1 MLFKDLV
8 KSINSQQRTLITD
21 KGQVISGKIKSN
33 PNKFI
38 ELVKGKVKEFG
49 INHPGATKRATAG
62 ALALVI
68 GLGGLIGCASK
79 NDNAFGLDRDKPS
92 TYVEAVADT
101 IEDATKEGYMFYVD
115 SKDEV
120 AGYDFE
126 DDVEMMLDTAYV
138 VFNSEDIGKKE
149 LHKYGTDKITEDTLL
164 RNFERFGNYVK
175 EHMMIASTEDITD
188 YSNLIEDKTSAEA
201 VEWFQNTIA
210 RLNDATGKEKQVLAD
225 SLKSEI
231 YLTFFKSSNAK
242 SKEYEPAVNLLILKM
257 ILGSH
262 IRHVNNDD
270 ITILSADDE
279 KLLFGEGPV
288 DCSGEEVK
296 VIGTSVYALQF
307 TDLMETLESKIKGA
321 DNIDKDSKELREEMT
336 EDILEEIKHLE
347 PIVRDVVGEINDAR
361 EEEFRNGNNAY
372 ADEPK
377 LPDGKPNPEYVPP
390 MDKEDFDNL
399 IEDPNNPGTYII
411 HEKPDKPVYEAPE
424 EGSKTIIT
432 EPSITETPTT
442 GKNTTE
448 EEIKLLPGFY
458 YDKNGILRDPE
469 GNEVVLDG
477 GEANKNNTNQSQ
489 SNSSILDDIIDK
501 DEEFNL
507 LPGYYYDNKGN
518 IRDKNGN
525 TVELEEETKPNYNN
539 DHNDRN
545 DHKRDDNTTKEEVD
559 LLPGFYYDNNGILRD
574 PQGNEVIIQS
584 NNTSLNNPDTKTLV
598 ATNNLS
604 EIELLTNYRNALL
617 ASANTMETEKG
628 RSL

>member
-1 MLFKDLV
+1 MLFKDLLN
-8 KSINSQQRTLITD
+8 KINGQQRTLITD
-21 KGQVISGKIKSN
+21 QGQVISGKIKSN
-33 PNKFI
+33 PSKFI
-38 ELVKGKVKEFG
+38 ELVKAKV
-49 INHPGATKRATAG
+49 NHSGAAKRATAG

-68 GLGGLIGCASK
+68 GLGGLTGCASK
-79 NDNAFGLDRDKPS
+79 KDDSFGLDRDKPA

-120 AGYDFE
+120 ADYDFE

-175 EHMMIASTEDITD
+175 EHMMIASAEDITD
-188 YSNLIEDKTSAEA
+188 YSNLIEDQTSREA

-210 RLNDATGKEKQVLAD
+210 RLNDATGKEKIVIAD

-262 IRHVNNDD
+262 IRHVNNDN
-270 ITILSADDE
+270 ISILSADDE
-279 KLLFGEGPV
+279 KLLFGDGPV
-288 DCSGEEVK
+288 DCTGEDVK

-307 TDLMETLESKIKGA
+307 TDLMESLESKIKGA

-336 EDILEEIKHLE
+336 EDILNEIKYLD
-347 PIVRDVVGEINDAR
+347 PVVRDVVSEINDAR

-377 LPDGKPNPEYVPP
+377 LPDGSKNPEYVPP

-399 IEDPNNPGTYII
+399 IEDPNNPGNYII
-411 HEKPDKPVYEAPE
+411 HEKPEKPVYEAPE
-424 EGSKTIIT
+424 EGSKTVIT
-432 EPSITETPTT
+432 EPSITETPKT
-442 GKNTTE
+442 GDNTTKE
-448 EEIKLLPGFY
+448 EVDLLPGFY

-469 GNEVVLDG
+469 GNEVVIDG
-477 GEANKNNTNQSQ
+477 GKSSNDNTNQ
-489 SNSSILDDIIDK
+489 SSILDDIIDT
-501 DEEFNL
+501 DSYEDFNL
-507 LPGYYYDNKGN
+507 LPGYYYDKKGVLRDSDGNKVIIDEN
-518 IRDKNGN
+518 HRD
-525 TVELEEETKPNYNN
+525 EIQREEKQNNN
-539 DHNDRN
+539 DNRN
-545 DHKRDDNTTKEEVD
+545 NTTQEEIE
-559 LLPGFYYDNNGILRD
+559 LLPGFYYDKNGILRD
-574 PQGNEVIIQS
+574 PEGNEVIIQS
-584 NNTSLNNPDTKTLV
+584 NSSSLNDVTTKTLA
-598 ATNNLS
+598 ATANSS
-604 EIELLTNYRNALL
+604 EIEMLLNYRNALL
-617 ASANTMETEKG
+617 ASANVVETEKA
-628 RSL
+628 RSI